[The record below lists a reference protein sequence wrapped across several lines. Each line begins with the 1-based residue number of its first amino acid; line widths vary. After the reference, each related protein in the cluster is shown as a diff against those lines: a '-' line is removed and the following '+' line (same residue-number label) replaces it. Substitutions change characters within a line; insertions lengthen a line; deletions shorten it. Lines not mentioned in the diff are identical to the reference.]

1 MTISDRANSIENQLP
16 EENPS
21 NDMPQ
26 EFVAII
32 TISINVFVN
41 ACLEAWAQRAN
52 VSARRLE
59 WDNLRL
65 FSENYGFRHL
75 HNHYLETKI
84 TKRLQ
89 VRLKCL
95 P

>member
-26 EFVAII
+26 EVVIII
-32 TISINVFVN
+32 TISHNVFVN

-52 VSARRLE
+52 LSARRLE
-59 WDNLRL
+59 WDIGTILD
-65 FSENYGFRHL
+65 FSV
-75 HNHYLETKI
+75 KI
-84 TKRLQ
+84 IDFDTYIT
-89 VRLKCL
+89 VI
-95 P
+95 

>member
-26 EFVAII
+26 EFLTII
-32 TISINVFVN
+32 TIPINVFVN
-41 ACLEAWAQRAN
+41 ACLDAWAQRAN
-52 VSARRLE
+52 VSARWLE
-59 WDNLRL
+59 WDYLRL
-65 FSENYGFRHL
+65 FSEKYGFRHL
-75 HNHYLETKI
+75 HNHYLEIRI

-89 VRLKCL
+89 VGLKFL
-95 P
+95 S